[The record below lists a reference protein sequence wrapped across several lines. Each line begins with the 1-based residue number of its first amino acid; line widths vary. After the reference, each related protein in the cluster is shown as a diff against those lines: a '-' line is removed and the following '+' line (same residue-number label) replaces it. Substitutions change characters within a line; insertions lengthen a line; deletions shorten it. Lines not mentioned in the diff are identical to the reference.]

1 MIQREPERGYY
12 MSEDNRATRQES
24 RALPADVGAAI
35 PELTDALTA
44 LRSLA
49 AETGNPAHTAAVE
62 TATEAAKVVI
72 DGLLDSY
79 ADAAEGVSA

>member
-12 MSEDNRATRQES
+12 MSEDNRAARRES

-44 LRSLA
+44 LRGLA
-49 AETGNPAHTAAVE
+49 AETGNPAHIAVVE
-62 TATEAAKVVI
+62 TAAEAAKVVI
-72 DGLLDSY
+72 DGLLDAY
-79 ADAAEGVSA
+79 ADAAEEVSA